1 MKNIIALSLFS
12 LVFSVAACGD
22 DGGDGNPGGGDG
34 GVDEIPSLSASG
46 SIVDFSTGDALTG
59 GATVS
64 ADGLVP
70 APTISVTGSNF
81 EITGI
86 PPFSNF
92 HLLAGSPPDY
102 RSTYSTVVLVED
114 TNRTGL
120 VVEALSEDFIDS
132 LYSTF
137 GVTEANGTS
146 LVVAKLVDD
155 QGAPVADVEAAA
167 FELPATT
174 DGPYFLDADKAPD
187 ALLTKS
193 SSSGYVVVFNVEPGL
208 ASFSAAEAAD
218 LTMLMADSPVANRAA
233 TLAVIEV
240 TDGALVIPTGVSFSA
255 DITPLF
261 EERGCTICHSGS
273 GPGKDLGGL
282 HLNGESNKMY
292 KELVEEVSAKHAKVR
307 VDIGIPA
314 DSLMLTFP
322 SKEDP
327 PDIHP
332 NVTFLSSSDPDYLL
346 MLGWITE
353 GALNN

>member
-1 MKNIIALSLFS
+1 MKNVLAVSLLALATSL
-12 LVFSVAACGD
+12 AACGD
-22 DGGDGNPGGGDG
+22 DGGDPADGDG
-34 GVDEIPSLSASG
+34 GVVDDIPALNLAG
-46 SIVDFSTGDALTG
+46 SIVDFSTGDPLTG

-70 APTISVTGSNF
+70 APTITVTGANF
-81 EITGI
+81 DISGI

-92 HLLAGSPPDY
+92 HLLAGSAPDY

-114 TNRTGL
+114 ADRTGL
-120 VVEALSEDFIDS
+120 VVEALHEDFIDS
-132 LYSTF
+132 LYATF

-155 QGAPVADVEAAA
+155 QGAPVADVEATA
-167 FELPATT
+167 FALPATT

-187 ALLTKS
+187 AALTKS

-208 ASFSAAEAAD
+208 ASFEADAAAN

-233 TLAVIEV
+233 TLAEIEV
-240 TDGALVIPTGVSFSA
+240 TDGALVIPTGVSFA
-255 DITPLF
+255 NDITPLF
-261 EERGCTICHSGS
+261 EDRGCTVCHSGS

-292 KELVEEVSAKHAKVR
+292 KELVEEVSAKHATVR
-307 VDIGIPA
+307 VDVGIPEN
-314 DSLMLTFP
+314 SLMLTFP

>member
-193 SSSGYVVVFNVEPGL
+193 SSSGYVV
-208 ASFSAAEAAD
+208 
-218 LTMLMADSPVANRAA
+218 
-233 TLAVIEV
+233 
-240 TDGALVIPTGVSFSA
+240 DGALVIPTGVSFSA

-261 EERGCTICHSGS
+261 EDRGCTVCHSGS